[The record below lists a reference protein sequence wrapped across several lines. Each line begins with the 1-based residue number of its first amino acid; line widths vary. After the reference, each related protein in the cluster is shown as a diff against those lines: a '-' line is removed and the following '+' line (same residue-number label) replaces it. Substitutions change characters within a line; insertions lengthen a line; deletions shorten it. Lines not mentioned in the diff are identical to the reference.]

1 MISRDRTGK
10 VPAIS
15 KDLYSWEK
23 ADSGERVPFY
33 TRKIVWIPLALLAVG
48 AFAAWVAFGILTS
61 QYKSRAEEFDLKQV
75 SEMEAA
81 SVLYD
86 REGRE
91 FGKIFIQNR
100 QPVPYDR
107 LPQALVNAV
116 IAAEDNRFYSHDGV
130 DYMGIF
136 RAALTNYIQGRIAQG
151 ASTVTQQL
159 ARNSF
164 ELRERTYERK
174 LVEMYLAW
182 RIEKNFS
189 KKEIMEAY
197 LNRVYFGSGFYG
209 AEAAAQG
216 YFGKN
221 AIDLS
226 IGQCATL
233 AGLLKSPNALSPF
246 NNPTGSKD
254 SRDIVLQKMREL
266 GFISR
271 KELAEETESQLGTV
285 KRTNP
290 FKAGYAQELIRQQVI
305 KALGFERAMN
315 GGYRIDTTLDI
326 DLQRAA
332 EKATQDFLLEVESR
346 PGYDHPTFAEYRAAT
361 AKIEDSI
368 NRGNMSVKM
377 PEPKYLQGAAIAA
390 ENASGGI
397 LALVGGRDFKHSE
410 YNRAIQGT
418 RPVGTAFTP
427 FVYTAAY
434 AAGVFPGE
442 LVQDAC
448 IDNRYVMVGGETG
461 ILGEWGVETAEN
473 EYEGSITT
481 RDALL
486 KGKNAATVRLGMKVG
501 LDKVIETSTAAGI
514 KSPLRDY
521 SNSFLGSS
529 ELSLDELVLGY
540 TIFPNSGQR
549 PASLYIIQSIHETDG
564 KTIFNAPR
572 KRYRA
577 ISPTAAYQVH
587 SILSEYME
595 KGQGAVA
602 TSLFGLPAIPV
613 AGKSGTAYGFTE
625 TYFVGYT
632 NKITCGVWVG
642 FDKPTKIFRGAF
654 GKDLALPIWAKI
666 MAASV
671 KSFPPAPIDQPPGLE
686 TVEICRSSGL
696 LATPRCQPK
705 NSPDPAATSSTE
717 PDSKPV
723 GSVYRELASADQ
735 MPKIPCDIH
744 GGGIRSYTQEFDQE
758 DWPRAASAIDLTKI
772 RPIAVTSPALTGY
785 NDIYRSVRPGEGAD
799 NDDTIPIA
807 KAIPV
812 NVPPPA
818 AEAIDPAQQPP
829 AGEIEIRRAEPVNS
843 SPDAFEAPSLEA
855 SPPDPIQFFN

>member
-1 MISRDRTGK
+1 LKWKS
-10 VPAIS
+10 PAIS

-23 ADSGERVPFY
+23 AKPQRSVPLY
-33 TRKIVWIPLALLAVG
+33 SRKIVWMPVAVLAIG
-48 AFAAWVAFGILTS
+48 AFAAWVVFGILTT
-61 QYKSRAEEFDLKQV
+61 QYKDRAEEFDLKQV
-75 SEMEAA
+75 TEMEAA

-100 QPVPYDR
+100 QPVSYER
-107 LPQALVNAV
+107 LPQALVDAV
-116 IAAEDNRFYSHDGV
+116 ISAEDNRFYSHTGV

-136 RAALTNYIQGRIAQG
+136 RAAITNYLQGRIAQG

-174 LVEMYLAW
+174 LIELYLAW
-182 RIEKNFS
+182 RIERNFS
-189 KKEIMEAY
+189 KREIMGAY

-221 AIDLS
+221 AIDLT
-226 IGQCATL
+226 IGQCAIL

-246 NNPTGSKD
+246 NNPEGSKS

-271 KELAEETESQLGTV
+271 KEFAEETESSLGVV

-290 FKAGYAQELIRQQVI
+290 FKTGYAQELIRQQVI

-332 EKATQDFLLEVESR
+332 EKATQDILLEVESR
-346 PGYDHPTFAEYRAAT
+346 PGYNHPTFAEYRATT
-361 AKIEDSI
+361 AKLEEDI
-368 NRGNMSVKM
+368 NRGKMSVKM
-377 PEPKYLQGAAIAA
+377 PEPKYLQSATIAA
-390 ENASGGI
+390 DNATGGI
-397 LALVGGRDFKHSE
+397 LALVGGRDFRHSE
-410 YNRAIQGT
+410 YNRAVQGT
-418 RPVGTAFTP
+418 RAAGTAFTP

-473 EYEGSITT
+473 EYEGSIPT
-481 RDALL
+481 REALL
-486 KGKNAATVRLGMKVG
+486 KGKNAATVRLGMKIG
-501 LDKVIETSTAAGI
+501 LDKVIETATAAGFT
-514 KSPLRDY
+514 SPLRDY

-529 ELSLDELVLGY
+529 EFSLDELVLGY
-540 TIFPNSGQR
+540 TIFPNTGQR
-549 PASLYIIQSIHETDG
+549 PASLHIIQNIKDSDGQSI
-564 KTIFNAPR
+564 FSAPR
-572 KRYRA
+572 KRYSA
-577 ISPTAAYQVH
+577 LSPTATYQVH

-595 KGQGAVA
+595 KGQGAA
-602 TSLFGLPAIPV
+602 AFSQFGLPSIPV
-613 AGKSGTAYGFTE
+613 AGKSGTAYGFTD

-632 NKITCGVWVG
+632 NRVTCGVWVG
-642 FDKPTKIFRGAF
+642 FDKPVKIFRGAF
-654 GKDLALPIWAKI
+654 GKDLALPIWSKI
-666 MAASV
+666 MAATL
-671 KSFPPAPIDQPPGLE
+671 KSFPPSAIEQPRGLQ
-686 TVEICRSSGL
+686 TVEVCRASGL

-705 NSPDPAATSSTE
+705 SSSNPAPASTSESDSTQ
-717 PDSKPV
+717 PL
-723 GSVYRELASADQ
+723 SVYQELASEDQ
-735 MPKIPCDIH
+735 IPKISCDIH
-744 GGGIRSYTQEFDQE
+744 GGGIRSYTREFEQE
-758 DWPRAASAIDLTKI
+758 DWPRAATAIDLSKI
-772 RPIAVTSPALTGY
+772 RPVAVISPALTGY
-785 NDIYRSVRPGEGAD
+785 NDIYRSVRPGEGSD
-799 NDDTIPIA
+799 NDDSIPVA

-818 AEAIDPAQQPP
+818 AEAMDGSQPFP
-829 AGEIEIRRAEPVNS
+829 TEVEVRRAEPVDS
-843 SPDAFEAPSLEA
+843 SAAPFEAPALEA
-855 SPPDPIQFFN
+855 APPDPIQFFN

>member
-1 MISRDRTGK
+1 MW
-10 VPAIS
+10 
-15 KDLYSWEK
+15 L
-23 ADSGERVPFY
+23 
-33 TRKIVWIPLALLAVG
+33 PLALLAVG
-48 AFAAWVAFGILTS
+48 AFAAWVAFGIFTV
-61 QYKSRAEEFDLKQV
+61 QYKNRAGEFDLTQV

-100 QPVPYDR
+100 QPVPYER
-107 LPQALVNAV
+107 LPQNLVNAV
-116 IAAEDNRFYSHDGV
+116 IAAEDNRFYTHDGV

-136 RAALTNYIQGRIAQG
+136 RAAITNYLQGRIAQG

-189 KKEIMEAY
+189 KREIMEAY

-226 IGQCATL
+226 PGQCATL

-246 NNPTGSKD
+246 NNPDGSKS
-254 SRDIVLQKMREL
+254 SRDSVLQKMRDL

-271 KELAEETESQLGTV
+271 QELAEEVESPLGTV

-290 FKAGYAQELIRQQVI
+290 FKTGYAQELIRQQVI

-346 PGYDHPTFAEYRAAT
+346 PGYNHPTFAEYRAAT

-377 PEPKYLQGAAIAA
+377 PEPKYLQGAALAV
-390 ENASGGI
+390 ENASGGV
-397 LALVGGRDFKHSE
+397 LALVGGRDFRHSE
-410 YNRAIQGT
+410 YNRAVQGA

-442 LVQDAC
+442 IVQDAC

-473 EYEGSITT
+473 EYEGPITT

-501 LDKVIETSTAAGI
+501 LDKVVETATAAGF

-529 ELSLDELVLGY
+529 EFSLDELVLGY
-540 TIFPNSGQR
+540 TVFPNSGQR
-549 PASLYIIQSIHETDG
+549 PASLHIIQSIKETDG
-564 KTIFNAPR
+564 QTIFNAPR
-572 KRYRA
+572 KRYSA
-577 ISPTAAYQVH
+577 ISPTASYQVH
-587 SILSEYME
+587 TILSQYME
-595 KGQGAVA
+595 EGQGAA
-602 TSLFGLPAIPV
+602 ARSLFGLPAIPV

-632 NKITCGVWVG
+632 NRVTCGVWVG

-671 KSFPPAPIDQPPGLE
+671 KSYPPAPINQPPGLQ
-686 TVEICRSSGL
+686 TVEVCRSSGL
-696 LATPRCQPK
+696 LATPRCLPK
-705 NSPDPAATSSTE
+705 NSANSVPDQTGEPE
-717 PDSKPV
+717 PDKTA
-723 GSVYRELASADQ
+723 SVYKELASEDQ
-735 MPKIPCDIH
+735 IPKIPCDIH
-744 GGGIRSYTQEFDQE
+744 GGGIRSYTREFEEE
-758 DWPRAASAIDLTKI
+758 DWPRAASAVDLTKI
-772 RPIAVTSPALTGY
+772 RPVAVVSPALTGY
-785 NDIYRSVRPGEGAD
+785 NDIYRSVRPGEGVE
-799 NDDTIPIA
+799 NDDSVPVA

-812 NVPPPA
+812 NVAPPA
-818 AEAIDPAQQPP
+818 AEAVGAPQSP
-829 AGEIEIRRAEPVNS
+829 AGEIEVRRAEPVNS
-843 SPDAFEAPSLEA
+843 SAQPLEAPALEA
-855 SPPDPIQFFN
+855 APPDPIQFFN